1 MKPLEDLKD
10 PESKLFNII
19 LMMRSL
25 MRIMKKILFQ
35 IKKLRKM
42 TKM

>member
-35 IKKLRKM
+35 IKKPKKM

>member
-1 MKPLEDLKD
+1 MKPLDDLKD

-25 MRIMKKILFQ
+25 MRITKKILFQ